1 MIYITRHQNTTIVTD
16 NVVNYIPD
24 NLDIYL
30 DDILIGT
37 YPNTSTKLIYL
48 SFTIPVTDIESYQE
62 REYKMKI
69 KNYHQTIKEELVI
82 VKDNTPLPIQEVTN
96 TKQIIF
102 YEE

>member
-24 NLDIYL
+24 NLSIYL

-37 YPNTSTKLIYL
+37 YANLSNKLLYL
-48 SFTIPVTDIESYQE
+48 SFTIPVADIQEYQE

-69 KNYHQTIKEELVI
+69 TNYFRTIKEELVI
-82 VKDNTPLPIQEVTN
+82 VKDYTPLPIQEVSN

-102 YEE
+102 YE